1 MQQIVKPEKQPNNK
15 FAKAAGSALCS
26 KGRSQL
32 SSCNKKQESIL
43 REEHGN
49 HIVCKFVISGVH
61 HQNKKGTKQV
71 ATVLHETSGNVNHFL
86 LFHLNAVR
94 FGNERIKE
102 KEVLN
107 KMALRG
113 TVAKNH

>member
-1 MQQIVKPEKQPNNK
+1 M
-15 FAKAAGSALCS
+15 
-26 KGRSQL
+26 
-32 SSCNKKQESIL
+32 
-43 REEHGN
+43 
-49 HIVCKFVISGVH
+49 
-61 HQNKKGTKQV
+61 
-71 ATVLHETSGNVNHFL
+71 ATVLHETSGNANHFL

>member
-1 MQQIVKPEKQPNNK
+1 M
-15 FAKAAGSALCS
+15 
-26 KGRSQL
+26 
-32 SSCNKKQESIL
+32 
-43 REEHGN
+43 
-49 HIVCKFVISGVH
+49 
-61 HQNKKGTKQV
+61 
-71 ATVLHETSGNVNHFL
+71 ATVLHETSGNATHFL

-107 KMALRG
+107 KMALWG